1 MRAVREPV
9 VEVTAERRGKRLR
22 DTEGIEAFAMRALF
36 ERG

>member
-9 VEVTAERRGKRLR
+9 AEETAERRGKRIR

-36 ERG
+36 ECG